1 MITTL
6 LGDLSSTAQR
16 RRALRAGLAVVA
28 AVLVATGTGVA
39 ATERLDSGNGGPP
52 IEDADADA
60 DTYDVVVENATDGVG
75 AYNVTVSLA
84 DSSSARITGF
94 DPHETADLSNTTISA
109 DGSKVV
115 ATVALMNTTDTG
127 RVRIGSL
134 TLSGA
139 NAESADTT
147 LTVNALGDEQ
157 GDPYDAD
164 TRVRVVSSTQESIED
179 DPTDP
184 SQGDDDNDGSD
195 DSDSAD
201 SGDDGA
207 EQSDPTDSTERELQT
222 TADAADDNPA
232 DSDASTATAGAGGDA
247 AGTATD
253 PATADDLGTAG
264 TDSVTDADSS
274 PVPVSGMGVF
284 AALVAIGVLVLV
296 RRWSD

>member
-6 LGDLSSTAQR
+6 LGDLTSTAQR

-39 ATERLDSGNGGPP
+39 TTEKLDPGNAGPP

-60 DTYDVVVENATDGVG
+60 YDVVVEDATDGVG

-94 DPHETADLSNTTISA
+94 DPHETADLANTTISA
-109 DGSKVV
+109 DGSRVV

-139 NAESADTT
+139 DAESAGTT

-164 TRVRVVSSTQESIED
+164 TRVRVVSSTQESVED

-184 SQGDDDNDGSD
+184 SQGDDDTDGSD
-195 DSDSAD
+195 ASDSAD
-201 SGDDGA
+201 SSDDGD
-207 EQSDPTDSTERELQT
+207 EQSGPADTTESELQT
-222 TADAADDNPA
+222 TAAAGDGTADDSDAGAATDAAD
-232 DSDASTATAGAGGDA
+232 GD

-253 PATADDLGTAG
+253 PVTADDLGTAG
-264 TDSVTDADSS
+264 SDSVTDADSS
-274 PVPVSGMGVF
+274 PVPVSGMGVV
-284 AALVAIGVLVLV
+284 AVLAAIGVLVLV
-296 RRWSD
+296 RRWSG

>member
-6 LGDLSSTAQR
+6 LGDLTSTAQR

-28 AVLVATGTGVA
+28 AVLVVTGTGVA
-39 ATERLDSGNGGPP
+39 ATEKLDSGNGGPP

-60 DTYDVVVENATDGVG
+60 DAYDVVVEDATDGVG

-94 DPHETADLSNTTISA
+94 DPHETADLANTTISA
-109 DGSKVV
+109 DGSRVV

-139 NAESADTT
+139 DAESADTT

-164 TRVRVVSSTQESIED
+164 TRVRVVSSTQESVED

-195 DSDSAD
+195 ASDSAD
-201 SGDDGA
+201 SSDDGD
-207 EQSDPTDSTERELQT
+207 EQSSPADTTESELQT
-222 TADAADDNPA
+222 TADAGDGTADGNDAGAATDVADD
-232 DSDASTATAGAGGDA
+232 D

-253 PATADDLGTAG
+253 PATADNLGTAG
-264 TDSVTDADSS
+264 SDSVTDADSS
-274 PVPVSGMGVF
+274 PVPVSGMGVV
-284 AALVAIGVLVLV
+284 AVLAAIGVLVLV
-296 RRWSD
+296 RRWSG

>member
-6 LGDLSSTAQR
+6 LGDLRSTAR
-16 RRALRAGLAVVA
+16 RRHALRVSLAVVV

-52 IEDADADA
+52 IEDADATA
-60 DTYDVVVENATDGVG
+60 YAVVVADATDGVG

-84 DSSSARITGF
+84 ESSAARITGF
-94 DPHETADLSNTTISA
+94 EPHETADLSNTTISA
-109 DGSKVV
+109 DGSRVT
-115 ATVALMNTTDTG
+115 ARVALMNTTNTG

-139 NAESADTT
+139 DAESANTT

-164 TRVRVVSSTQESIED
+164 TRVRVVSATESIED
-179 DPTDP
+179 EPADPNR
-184 SQGDDDNDGSD
+184 DDDNDGSD
-195 DSDSAD
+195 DDAPDRSDEGS
-201 SGDDGA
+201 
-207 EQSDPTDSTERELQT
+207 EQSDPADSTEGGLET
-222 TADAADDNPA
+222 TADADDVNPA
-232 DSDASTATAGAGGDA
+232 GSDASTATAGTDGD

-253 PATADDLGTAG
+253 PATVDDLGTSG
-264 TDSVTDADSS
+264 SDSVTDADSS

-284 AALVAIGVLVLV
+284 AALVALGVLVLV